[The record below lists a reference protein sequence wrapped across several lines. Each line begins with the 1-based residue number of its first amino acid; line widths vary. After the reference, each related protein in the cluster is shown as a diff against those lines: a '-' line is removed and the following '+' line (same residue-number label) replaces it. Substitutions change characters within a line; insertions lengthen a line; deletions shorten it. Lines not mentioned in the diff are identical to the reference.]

1 MFQDQDVFHKGS
13 GEATVFRGPDGEYLL
28 RLEALDVTNG
38 PDLHVIL
45 TPHSSPGRKD
55 DVMAAGSVDLGKLKG
70 NRGNQ
75 NYPISDDVDINA
87 QRSVVIYCQPFSVI
101 FSVAQLEDEG

>member
-1 MFQDQDVFHKGS
+1 M
-13 GEATVFRGPDGEYLL
+13 
-28 RLEALDVTNG
+28 TNG